1 MLCVKY
7 VNFVPRTGSSSAFK
21 GDFLYDALQVM
32 EIKLFQAAL
41 SLYFSNTKMTLDW
54 IRCWMR

>member
-41 SLYFSNTKMTLDW
+41 SLCFSNTKMTLD
-54 IRCWMR
+54 